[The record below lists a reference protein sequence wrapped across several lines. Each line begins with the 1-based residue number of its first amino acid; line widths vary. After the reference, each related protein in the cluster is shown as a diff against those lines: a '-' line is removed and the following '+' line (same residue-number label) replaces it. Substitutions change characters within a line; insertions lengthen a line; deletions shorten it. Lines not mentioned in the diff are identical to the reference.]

1 MLDCSLIW
9 VSLWKVFCLLLLFTI
24 LNLSCSITNDVF
36 WDVYILFLDVT
47 LRILPTLFI
56 VPINIYMFFKI
67 RRIQKSRENIKLSVS
82 INATLLLIVLTHM
95 ILTIPYNIMGII
107 LSAPFF
113 YTNYFQ
119 SNPYVDM
126 DTVFAITYIM
136 KLFSHAINHFLYCFT
151 NQEIREET
159 MQSFICLKKIVF
171 RD

>member
-1 MLDCSLIW
+1 
-9 VSLWKVFCLLLLFTI
+9 
-24 LNLSCSITNDVF
+24 
-36 WDVYILFLDVT
+36 
-47 LRILPTLFI
+47 
-56 VPINIYMFFKI
+56 
-67 RRIQKSRENIKLSVS
+67 
-82 INATLLLIVLTHM
+82 M
-95 ILTIPYNIMGII
+95 ILTIPYNVMGII
-107 LSAPFF
+107 LSAPLF

-159 MQSFICLKKIVF
+159 MQSFICLKKLVF